1 MTGDPAGYRER
12 FFTAS
17 DGVPLYFRD
26 YAVAGTHALPDLP
39 AVLCL
44 PGLARNSKDFDGLA
58 RHLAARGHRVIV
70 PDYRG
75 RGRSGRCS
83 DWRDYAPARIVEDI
97 RHLLDVAGLHRIV
110 VIGTSLG
117 GAIAMALGAMSPSR
131 LAGVVLNDI
140 GPDVAEGESGAI
152 LRYVGRDNPMPDW
165 ESAIAWLQGLMPDLS
180 FTNAAQ
186 WREFAEATFV
196 PGTDGRLHLDWD
208 PAIARPF
215 AKGGDSGGTG
225 GYDLWALYR
234 SLKPFPLLVVR
245 GGVSRILSEPTF
257 RRMTGEHPL
266 CLSLTLSGVGH
277 APALTEP
284 PCLEAIGAL
293 LSAVQKRQ
301 E

>member
-1 MTGDPAGYRER
+1 MGGDPAAYRER
-12 FFTAS
+12 LFSAG
-17 DGVPLYFRD
+17 DGVTLYFRD
-26 YAVAGTHALPDLP
+26 YAVEGAQDLP
-39 AVLCL
+39 TVLCL

-58 RHLAARGHRVIV
+58 RHLAARGHRVVV

-75 RGRSGRCS
+75 RGRSGRCT

-110 VIGTSLG
+110 AIGTSLG
-117 GAIAMALGAMSPSR
+117 GAIAMALGALTPSR
-131 LAGVVLNDI
+131 LAGAVLNDI

-152 LRYVGRDNPMPDW
+152 LRYVGQDRPMPDW
-165 ESAIAWLQGLMPDLS
+165 DSASAWLRELMPDLS
-180 FTNAAQ
+180 FTTPEQ

-196 PGTDGRLHLDWD
+196 PGPDGKLHLDWD

-215 AKGGDSGGTG
+215 AGGDAG
-225 GYDLWALYR
+225 GYDLWALFG

-257 RRMTGEHPL
+257 RRMTGEHPA
-266 CLSLTLSGVGH
+266 CLSLTLPGVGH

-284 PCLEAIGAL
+284 PCLEAIGGL
-293 LSAVQKRQ
+293 LSAVRQ
-301 E
+301 QPK

>member
-1 MTGDPAGYRER
+1 MTGDPAAHRDR
-12 FFTAS
+12 FFAAG
-17 DGVPLYFRD
+17 DGLSLYFREYLPTGED
-26 YAVAGTHALPDLP
+26 TLPDI
-39 AVLCL
+39 LCL

-58 RHLAARGHRVIV
+58 RHLAARGHRVVV

-75 RGRSGRCS
+75 RGRSGRCK

-97 RHLLDVAGLHRIV
+97 RHLLDIAGLHRIV

-117 GAIAMALGAMSPSR
+117 GALAMALGVMTPTR
-131 LAGVVLNDI
+131 LDGVVLNDV

-152 LRYVGRDNPMPDW
+152 LRYVGQDHPVPDW
-165 ESAIAWLQGLMPDLS
+165 DSAIAWLRGLMPDLS
-180 FTNAAQ
+180 FTTPGE
-186 WREFAEATFV
+186 WRVFAEATFV
-196 PGTDGRLHLDWD
+196 PGGDGRLHLDWD
-208 PAIARPF
+208 PAIAQPF
-215 AKGGDSGGTG
+215 ARHGAS
-225 GYDLWALYR
+225 GYDLWALFG

-257 RRMTGEHPL
+257 RRMTGEHPS
-266 CLSLTLSGVGH
+266 CLSLTLPRVGH

-293 LSAVQKRQ
+293 LSAVRMRR